1 MDAGE
6 VRLSSWDIMNVRVGC
21 RFKSFT
27 VHLGMDNVFD
37 RKYTVANSYEWDVIG
52 GPISRSSRLFQYS
65 ADFRIKSIDFFQLRF
80 IFIHHSAFIIFPI
93 LSYSSRNLRLDMN
106 SPKDFYSFFKIP
118 FTNGKNT
125 NLLIARH
132 SGRTIFIRR

>member
-1 MDAGE
+1 MDTDAGE

-52 GPISRSSRLFQYS
+52 GSGANPAIVNEPGR
-65 ADFRIKSIDFFQLRF
+65 FFYASLG
-80 IFIHHSAFIIFPI
+80 IEW
-93 LSYSSRNLRLDMN
+93 
-106 SPKDFYSFFKIP
+106 
-118 FTNGKNT
+118 
-125 NLLIARH
+125 
-132 SGRTIFIRR
+132 